1 MGMCAGVLIH
11 ESFFSNLRVVRW
23 TYLSTAQ
30 LSQIARAHVQQ
41 GDALRQG
48 DAVSGGQLGELEGAQ
63 YGAAG
68 LLVSIFAPLLHF
80 AVLSERARRGRGRT
94 MMEMGGKGVPRDE
107 ASSPDGPLPVHT
119 VELSFATAHT
129 YPNECT

>member
-30 LSQIARAHVQQ
+30 LSQIARAHVH
-41 GDALRQG
+41 QG

-80 AVLSERARRGRGRT
+80 VVLSERAHRGREDDDGDGRQGRT
-94 MMEMGGKGVPRDE
+94 
-107 ASSPDGPLPVHT
+107 S
-119 VELSFATAHT
+119 
-129 YPNECT
+129 